1 MTAPRGRSRSP
12 AMPLAVPAWLR
23 YHRRNRRD
31 ERMAGLWVAALY
43 GVLPALLVHR
53 LGPARAAD
61 LAAAARFDCERLPR
75 NLTPSRRRYT
85 CVPTAR
91 R

>member
-53 LGPARAAD
+53 LDP
-61 LAAAARFDCERLPR
+61 ARFDCERLPR